1 MVPLVPR
8 QDVAALGRRLAG
20 EVLLPG
26 SVGYESKRK
35 LANPRF
41 HHIHPEAI
49 ALCADSTDVAEVLAF
64 AQESQIPIA
73 VRSGGH
79 DFIGR
84 STTEGIV
91 LDLTPM
97 HAVSIRGGMATVE
110 PGARLGKIYDDLDEH
125 QQTLA
130 AGCGSTV
137 GISGLT
143 LGGGIGVFG
152 RKHGLTC
159 DSLLAAHVVL
169 TEGDLVECDENRNP
183 DLFWALR
190 GGGGNFGVVTSLVFQ
205 TLPAMEAVTFFLTW
219 RHLEGEQVLRAWQ
232 QWAPS
237 AADEVFAVLRIS
249 VSGAAEPPVVTMVGV
264 VLGSTAEAENHLAEF
279 VERCGCPPAQRAL
292 DAVPPGE
299 GLKRAV
305 AKMDSVVGEASDTAV
320 TFSKSEFFRLPLTR
334 EAIANLLR
342 NLSEGQSSRESR
354 ELSFTPMGGSYNRVP
369 PQATAFVHRE
379 EQFLVEHVATI
390 PPDAPDSAARTA
402 RSWTHR
408 SWQCVHEQA
417 SGGVYPNF
425 PDLDLPDW
433 RTAYYGVNYE
443 RLRQIKSI
451 YDPHGVF
458 GGPQSIERR

>member
-1 MVPLVPR
+1 MVPPVPGHA
-8 QDVAALGRRLAG
+8 VAALGRRLAG
-20 EVLLPG
+20 EVLIPG
-26 SVGYESKRK
+26 SAGYESKRK

-41 HHIHPEAI
+41 HHVHPEAI
-49 ALCADSTDVAEVLAF
+49 ALCADSSDVAEVLAF

-84 STTEGIV
+84 STTEGMV

-110 PGARLGKIYDDLDEH
+110 PGARLGKIYDRLDEH
-125 QQTLA
+125 HLTLA

-159 DSLLAAHVVL
+159 DSLRAAEVVL
-169 TEGDLVECDENRNP
+169 TEGDVVECDENRNP

-190 GGGGNFGVVTSLVFQ
+190 GGGGNFGVVTSLIFQ
-205 TLPAMEAVTFFLTW
+205 TLPAMEATTFRLSW
-219 RHLEGEQVLRAWQ
+219 RHFDAEQVLRAWQ
-232 QWAPS
+232 QWAP
-237 AADEVFAVLRIS
+237 AAPDEVFAVLRIS
-249 VSGAAEPPVVTMVGV
+249 VSDEASEPPVVTTVGV
-264 VLGSTAEAENHLAEF
+264 VLGSTAQAEDHLAEF
-279 VERCGCPPAQRAL
+279 VERCSCRPAHRSL
-292 DAVPPGE
+292 DAVPPGG

-305 AKMDSVVGEASDTAV
+305 AAMDSVVTETSDAAAP
-320 TFSKSEFFRLPLTR
+320 FSKSEFFRRPLSR
-334 EAIANLLR
+334 EVITNLLR
-342 NLSEGQSSRESR
+342 TLAEGRSSGESR

-369 PQATAFVHRE
+369 PQATAFVHRD

-390 PPDAPDSAARTA
+390 AADAPDSAPRAA
-402 RSWTHR
+402 RSWAQR

-425 PDLDLPDW
+425 PDLDLPAW
-433 RTAYYGVNYE
+433 RTAYYGANYN
-443 RLRQIKSI
+443 RLRQIKST

-458 GGPQSIERR
+458 NGPQSI

>member
-1 MVPLVPR
+1 MVPPVPR
-8 QDVAALGRRLAG
+8 QDLAALGRRLAG
-20 EVLLPG
+20 EVLVPG
-26 SVGYESKRK
+26 STGYESKRK
-35 LANPRF
+35 LASPRF

-64 AQESQIPIA
+64 AQESQIPLA

-97 HAVSIRGGMATVE
+97 HALSVRGGVATVE
-110 PGARLGKIYDDLDEH
+110 PGARLGKIYDRLDEH
-125 QQTLA
+125 QLTLA

-159 DSLLAAHVVL
+159 DSLRSADVVL
-169 TEGDLVECDENRNP
+169 TEGDVVECNENRNP

-205 TLPAMEAVTFFLTW
+205 TLPAAEVTTFRLTW
-219 RHLEGEQVLRAWQ
+219 PHFEAEQVLRAWQ

-237 AADEVFAVLRIS
+237 AADEVSAVLRIS
-249 VSGAAEPPVVTMVGV
+249 ITGEATEPPVVSMVGL
-264 VLGSTAEAENHLAEF
+264 VLDNTAQAENHIAEF
-279 VERCGCPPAQRAL
+279 VERCGGLPTHRSL
-292 DAVPPGE
+292 DAVPPGG
-299 GLKRAV
+299 GLKRTV
-305 AKMDSVVGEASDTAV
+305 ARMDSVVSEASDAPAA
-320 TFSKSEFFRLPLTR
+320 FSKSEFFRQPLTR
-334 EAIANLLR
+334 EALTNLLR
-342 NLSEGQSSRESR
+342 NLLEGRSSRESR
-354 ELSFTPMGGSYNRVP
+354 ELSFTPMGGRYNRVP

-390 PPDAPDSAARTA
+390 APDAPDSAARTA
-402 RSWTHR
+402 RSWTQR
-408 SWQCVHEQA
+408 SWQCVHEHA

-425 PDLDLPDW
+425 PDPDLPDW
-433 RTAYYGVNYE
+433 RTAYYGANYE

-451 YDPHGVF
+451 CDPRGVF
-458 GGPQSIERR
+458 SGPQPI

>member
-1 MVPLVPR
+1 MVPPVPR
-8 QDVAALGRRLAG
+8 RDVAALGRRLAG
-20 EVLLPG
+20 EVLVPG
-26 SVGYESKRK
+26 STGYESKRK

-73 VRSGGH
+73 VHSGGH

-97 HAVSIRGGMATVE
+97 HAVSVRSGMATVE
-110 PGARLGKIYDDLDEH
+110 PGARLGEIYDRLDEH
-125 QQTLA
+125 QLILA

-169 TEGDLVECDENRNP
+169 TAGELVQCDENRNP

-190 GGGGNFGVVTSLVFQ
+190 GGGGNFGVVTSLVFH
-205 TLPAMEAVTFFLTW
+205 TLPAMEAVTFRLTW
-219 RHLEGEQVLRAWQ
+219 RHFEGEQVLRAWQ

-237 AADEVFAVLRIS
+237 AADEVSAVLRIS
-249 VSGAAEPPVVTMVGV
+249 VAGKGVEPPVVTMVGV
-264 VLGSTAEAENHLAEF
+264 VLGSTAQAEDHLAGF
-279 VERCGCPPAQRAL
+279 VERCGCRPAHRTW
-292 DAVPPGE
+292 DAVPPGG

-305 AKMDSVVGEASDTAV
+305 AKMDSVVGEASDAAV
-320 TFSKSEFFRLPLTR
+320 MFSKSEFFRLPLTR

-342 NLSEGQSSRESR
+342 NLLEGRSSRQSR

-379 EQFLVEHVATI
+379 EQFLVEHVAMV
-390 PPDAPDSAARTA
+390 PPDAPASAARAA

-433 RTAYYGVNYE
+433 RTAYYGANYE
-443 RLRQIKSI
+443 RLRQIKST

-458 GGPQSIERR
+458 RGPQSI

>member
-1 MVPLVPR
+1 MVPPV
-8 QDVAALGRRLAG
+8 QGKDVAALGRRLTG
-20 EVLLPG
+20 EVSVPG
-26 SVGYESKRK
+26 SAGYESKRR

-97 HAVSIRGGMATVE
+97 HAVSVRGGMVTVE
-110 PGARLGKIYDDLDEH
+110 PGVRLGKIYDRLEEH
-125 QQTLA
+125 QLTVA

-159 DSLLAAHVVL
+159 DSLRSAQVVL

-205 TLPAMEAVTFFLTW
+205 TLPAMEAVTFRLTW
-219 RHLEGEQVLRAWQ
+219 RQFEVEQVLRAWQ
-232 QWAPS
+232 QWASS
-237 AADEVFAVLRIS
+237 AADEVSAVLRIS
-249 VSGAAEPPVVTMVGV
+249 VSVAAEPPVVTMVGV
-264 VLGSTAEAENHLAEF
+264 VLGSTAQAENYLAEF
-279 VERCGCPPAQRAL
+279 VERCGCPPAHRTL

-305 AKMDSVVGEASDTAV
+305 VKLDSVVSEASDTAV
-320 TFSKSEFFRLPLTR
+320 TFSKSEFFRRPLTR
-334 EAIANLLR
+334 EALA
-342 NLSEGQSSRESR
+342 NLSEGQSSGESR

-369 PQATAFVHRE
+369 PQSTAFVHRE

-390 PPDAPDSAARTA
+390 VPDAPDSAARTA
-402 RSWTHR
+402 RSWTQR
-408 SWQCVHEQA
+408 SWQCVHEHA

-433 RTAYYGVNYE
+433 KTAYYGANYE
-443 RLRQIKSI
+443 RLRQIKST

-458 GGPQSIERR
+458 SGPQSI